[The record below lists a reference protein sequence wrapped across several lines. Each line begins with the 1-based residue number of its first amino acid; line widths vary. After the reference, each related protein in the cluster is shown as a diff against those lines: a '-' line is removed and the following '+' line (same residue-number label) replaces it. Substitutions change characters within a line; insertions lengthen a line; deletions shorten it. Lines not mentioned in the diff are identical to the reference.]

1 MITFIV
7 TTYNLEDWLLR
18 RCLESIVTQDIDDY
32 EIIVVD
38 DESAVSPQHIVDE
51 FAEKANI
58 TLYIQEHARQ
68 GAARNLALRHAQ
80 GEWIQIVDGDD
91 YLFPGTIAPVLKAAE
106 ENALDLLTYGFRE
119 VGDEAPLCSQAK
131 LLDADESTVVVNAE
145 HSTRSRTDTH
155 SASAPQGG
163 KEGPAKSKHLPLGG
177 GKEGASG
184 DSYMLHHNL
193 FGSCCTLLFRR
204 TLLDDARYGA
214 PLRFTENIYI
224 EDEEFVTKLMWRAQ
238 RMAATDAVV
247 YAYYQRPGST
257 VHNRSREH
265 TDELF
270 RNYFIVLR
278 RLIDFERE
286 VAAHPHD
293 GLTRKIRFL
302 AIDILRRALREPD
315 WKDRWYHSAMEL
327 LRLNLYPIPPADY
340 SWKYRLF
347 RLLAQ
352 RNLGRHV
359 LRFIEKR
366 QQK

>member
-18 RCLESIVTQDIDDY
+18 RCLESITTQGLDHDTY

-38 DESAVSPQHIVDE
+38 DESIVSPQHIIEE
-51 FAEKANI
+51 FAQKANI

-68 GAARNLALRHAQ
+68 GAARNLALQHAK
-80 GEWIQIVDGDD
+80 GEWIQFVDGDD
-91 YLFPGTIAPVLKAAE
+91 YLYTGAIAPLLKLAE
-106 ENALDLLTYGFRE
+106 ENNLDLLTFGFSE
-119 VGDEAPLCSQAK
+119 VGDEVETTTTDHKKESISDTSQPNGNK
-131 LLDADESTVVVNAE
+131 CQLVE
-145 HSTRSRTDTH
+145 
-155 SASAPQGG
+155 
-163 KEGPAKSKHLPLGG
+163 
-177 GKEGASG
+177 SG

-193 FGSCCTLLFRR
+193 FGSCCMQLFKKQ
-204 TLLDDARYGA
+204 LLDDPIYGA

-224 EDEEFVTKLMWRAQ
+224 EDEEFITKLVWRAQ
-238 RMAATDAVV
+238 RMASTDAIA
-247 YAYYQRPGST
+247 YAYYQRPDST

-270 RNYFIVLR
+270 RNYFVVLK

-286 VAAHPHD
+286 VVAKPHD
-293 GLTRKIRFL
+293 GLTRKIRFF

-315 WKDRWYHSAMEL
+315 WKDRWYRSAMEL
-327 LRLNLYPIPPADY
+327 LGLNLYPIPSANY
-340 SWKYRLF
+340 SWKYRMF

-352 RNLGRHV
+352 RSPGRHI

-366 QQK
+366 QQR

>member
-18 RCLESIVTQDIDDY
+18 RCLESITAQGIDRESY

-38 DESAVSPQHIVDE
+38 DESIVSPQHVIDE
-51 FAEKANI
+51 FAQKANI

-68 GAARNLALRHAQ
+68 GAARNLALQHAK
-80 GEWIQIVDGDD
+80 GEWIQFVDGDD
-91 YLFPGTIAPVLKAAE
+91 HLYTGAIAPLLKLAE
-106 ENALDLLTYGFRE
+106 ENNLDLLTFGFRE
-119 VGDEAPLCSQAK
+119 VGDEVGATTDHRK
-131 LLDADESTVVVNAE
+131 ESTSDTSQPNGSNNSPF
-145 HSTRSRTDTH
+145 STLDS
-155 SASAPQGG
+155 
-163 KEGPAKSKHLPLGG
+163 PL
-177 GKEGASG
+177 ESG
-184 DSYMLHHNL
+184 DSYMLRHNL
-193 FGSCCTLLFRR
+193 FGSCCMQLFKKQ
-204 TLLDDARYGA
+204 LLDAPIYGA

-224 EDEEFVTKLMWRAQ
+224 EDEEFITKLVWRAQ
-238 RMAATDAVV
+238 RMVSTNAIA

-270 RNYFIVLR
+270 RNYFIVLK

-286 VAAHPHD
+286 VVAKPHD
-293 GLTRKIRFL
+293 GLTRKIHFF

-315 WKDRWYHSAMEL
+315 WKDRWYRSAMEL
-327 LRLNLYPIPPADY
+327 LGMNLYPIPSADY
-340 SWKYRLF
+340 SWKYRIF

-352 RNLGRHV
+352 RIPGRHI

-366 QQK
+366 QLQ